1 MINDQA
7 KINKS
12 RNAGHKEYKGPGH
25 NVKYKQTN
33 KKKTKDLGFAQGR
46 RRNERERIFY
56 VTISREIRYYQL
68 INAVRGERTETHVIK
83 STLKVLEL
91 PDPVQIQALALT
103 RAEMGNQ
110 LPNCWESLFLLP

>member
-25 NVKYKQTN
+25 NVK
-33 KKKTKDLGFAQGR
+33 KKKKDLGFAQGH

-68 INAVRGERTETHVIK
+68 INAVRGERTETHVI
-83 STLKVLEL
+83 
-91 PDPVQIQALALT
+91 
-103 RAEMGNQ
+103 R
-110 LPNCWESLFLLP
+110 